1 MNSVLAQ
8 VILDVRDLD
17 RSLHFYRDLLGL
29 RVVREECD
37 EGDRIA
43 RLGTGGTE
51 MLLVQ
56 QSDSASGRHSERG
69 GGLILNFRV
78 KDLPA
83 MADALNL
90 NRVVVLRRL
99 DMAVWGERTLLVQD
113 PDGYA
118 VLLSEPVAVS
128 QYSRKSP

>member
-1 MNSVLAQ
+1 VQ
-8 VILDVRDLD
+8 DLD

-29 RVVREECD
+29 RVVRKECD

-56 QSDSASGRHSERG
+56 QSDSPIRRPIARSGG
-69 GGLILNFRV
+69 VVINFRV

-83 MADALNL
+83 FAESLGTHK
-90 NRVVVLRRL
+90 VVVLRRL
-99 DMAVWGERTLLVQD
+99 EMAVWGERTMLVQD

-118 VLLSEPVAVS
+118 ILLSEPVAA
-128 QYSRKSP
+128 SRYR